1 MSNSGPLEGIRVLE
15 LAGGV
20 AGPHAGKLLADY
32 GATVTKVE
40 PPGGDRARHE
50 QPYGDGPPN
59 PETSPAFLWLNTNKR
74 SIVADIESE
83 DGRDLV
89 RRLIARSHVVIED
102 FAPGRLAALGLAP
115 DDLMREHPGLV
126 VCSITPFGQDG
137 PYAQLPESDLVL
149 QAMGGE
155 MYATGHADREPLR
168 LAGDFALTHAGIAA
182 ALAVTLA
189 VLRQEQTGVG
199 EHIDCSIY
207 ETQAG
212 GKDRRQLNLLAHAWT
227 GHVAR
232 RRGEGF
238 TVASGVRPCTD
249 GYINL
254 LGGQRLP
261 QLLRMVGREDLAAR
275 PELSGQPHEMPRELI
290 DEIETAYLAWTTR
303 YTMREALAIAQ
314 EHRVLGGAVYTV
326 ADALDDP
333 TYRERGA
340 FERIEHPEAGAL
352 DYPSR
357 PFIMSET
364 PRPPARRAPL
374 LDEHRAE
381 VLKEL
386 TEPAPPAASTPSGEY
401 RLPLEGVRVIDL
413 SVVWAGPFA
422 GQLLAEWG
430 AEVIRMEPV
439 TGLQPQTRSL
449 QPRAGMSVPVDG
461 VEPWNAGFS
470 FNSSSHNKR
479 SFAGDIRTP
488 EGREAFL
495 RLVAVSDVIVENNVP
510 ETIDR
515 LGISYEEMRAINPR
529 IIFTRM
535 PGFGLTG
542 PYANYRAWGNHLE
555 AMVGF
560 LLLRAY
566 PDATPDAAGEDY
578 ACDSVAGL
586 TAAFATAAALRH
598 RARSGRGQ
606 LIEVPQIEAFMAMVA
621 PDMLDYQM
629 RGTIPAARGNDHLTH
644 APHNAYR
651 CAGDDRWI
659 AIDVADDEQWL
670 QLCDVLELHAAKQ
683 DARFR
688 EGRSRWEHRREVDR
702 LVADAVAGWDRW
714 RLFEALVAA
723 GVPAGPVQDDAD
735 CFHCRHLRSRG
746 WFRRLA
752 RSDIGSYDHP
762 GSVFRWEH
770 TPNPFWRAAVRLGED
785 NEYVYREVL
794 GYDAQAYEALV
805 AGGQVGTRFTD
816 EVLRGRTR
824 PTGSIRRSG
833 STRCGT

>member
-1 MSNSGPLEGIRVLE
+1 VISHTGPLEGLHVLE
-15 LAGGV
+15 LAQGV

-40 PPGGDRARHE
+40 PPGGDRTRHLRPAGLE
-50 QPYGDGPPN
+50 SVSV
-59 PETSPAFLWLNTNKR
+59 EKSPSFLWLNTNKR
-74 SIVADIESE
+74 SVVADIETA
-83 DGRDLV
+83 DGRALI
-89 RRLIARSHVVIED
+89 RSLIARSHVVLED
-102 FAPGRLAALGLAP
+102 LAPGRMTELGLDP
-115 DDLMREHPGLV
+115 SELMEEHPGLV
-126 VCSITPFGQDG
+126 ICSITPYGQDG
-137 PYAQLPESDLVL
+137 PYAQLPESDIVL

-155 MYATGHADREPLR
+155 MYSTGHADREPLR
-168 LAGDFALTHAGIAA
+168 LSGDFALTHAGIAS

-189 VLRQEQTGVG
+189 VVRQEATGHG

-212 GKDRRQLNLLAHAWT
+212 GKDRRQLNLLSYAWT
-227 GHVAR
+227 GNISR

-238 TVASGVRPCTD
+238 TVASGVRPCAD

-261 QLLRMVGREDLAAR
+261 QLLRMIGRDDLA
-275 PELSGQPHEMPRELI
+275 EQSEVCGQRHEMPRELI
-290 DEIETAYLAWTTR
+290 DEIETAYLGWTTR

-314 EHRVLGGAVYTV
+314 ENRVLGGAVYTV
-326 ADALDDP
+326 ADALADP
-333 TYRERGA
+333 NFRAQGA

-352 DYPSR
+352 DYPAR

-364 PRPPARRAPL
+364 PRPVARRAPL

-381 VLKEL
+381 VLAEL
-386 TEPAPPAASTPSGEY
+386 KQPPLARDRVEGPAP
-401 RLPLEGVRVIDL
+401 LPLDGVRVIDL

-422 GQLLAEWG
+422 SQLLAEWG

-439 TGLQPQTRSL
+439 TGLQPQTRTL
-449 QPRAGMSVPVDG
+449 VPREGVSVPISM
-461 VEPWNAGFS
+461 VEPWNSGFS

-479 SFAGDIRTP
+479 SFAGDVRTP

-515 LGISYEEMRAINPR
+515 LGITYDELREINPG

-542 PYANYRAWGNHLE
+542 PYRDYRAWGNHLE
-555 AMVGF
+555 AMVGY
-560 LLLRAY
+560 LMVRAY

-621 PDMLDYQM
+621 PDMLLCQM
-629 RGTIPAARGNDHLTH
+629 SGSTPSARGNDHVSH
-644 APHNAYR
+644 APHNSYR

-659 AIDVADDEQWL
+659 AIDVSSDEQWRN
-670 QLCDVLELHAAKQ
+670 LCDVLGLQAVVS
-683 DARFR
+683 DPRFASQH
-688 EGRSRWEHRREVDR
+688 ERWEHRREVDVI
-702 LVADAVAGWDRW
+702 VADAVAGWDRW
-714 RLFEALVAA
+714 QLFEALVTAR
-723 GVPAGPVQDDAD
+723 VPAGPVQDVAD
-735 CFHCRHLRSRG
+735 CFHCRHLRSRN
-746 WFRRLA
+746 WFRRIS
-752 RSDIGSYDHP
+752 RDDIGSFDHA
-762 GSVFRWEH
+762 GSVFSWKS
-770 TPNPFWRAAVRLGED
+770 TPNPFWRGAVRLGED

-794 GYDAQAYEALV
+794 GYDASKYDALV
-805 AGGQVGTRFTD
+805 ASGQVGTRFTD
-816 EVLRGRTR
+816 EVIQRHR
-824 PTGSIRRSG
+824 
-833 STRCGT
+833 